1 MEPTV
6 SRLQDEYGDRVDF
19 KKYDSA
25 GSQVEKQKYQ
35 YGGQPQFVLVN
46 TSGDIVQTR
55 FGYQTYESLKAD
67 LDALLAVQ

>member
-19 KKYDSA
+19 KKYDTA
-25 GSQVEKQKYQ
+25 GSQAEKQKYR
-35 YGGQPQFVLVN
+35 YAGQPQFVFVN
-46 TSGDIVQTR
+46 TRGEIVQTR

-67 LDALLAVQ
+67 LDAMLAAR